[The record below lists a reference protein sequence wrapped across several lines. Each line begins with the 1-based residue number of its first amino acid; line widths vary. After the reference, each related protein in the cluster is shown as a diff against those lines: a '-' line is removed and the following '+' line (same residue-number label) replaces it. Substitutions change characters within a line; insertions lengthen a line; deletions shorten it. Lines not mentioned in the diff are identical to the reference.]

1 MKKIKLEDVNILIN
15 EYDEIMVKLQRD
27 DQNVQKNAIF
37 SFLLSLFPFFFIS
50 YIIHEKNPKIVF
62 GIFDIVLLVIIS
74 FVFMFGIYNLFSI
87 IGLNKI
93 LKEII
98 EEYKINY
105 KISAIKNNLEDI
117 KFNFKKNKISKL
129 RSWYFINYWQINKI
143 FCYKMYLRY
152 EIKNKDF
159 LLKEL
164 KKIKP
169 NKNTIIQILEKGKSL
184 FVMAAS
190 ILTYKFFPSAF
201 EKTFEKL
208 NNNEDVLSSI
218 GYSIPIII
226 LIIFILVILI
236 YIVTPIINFWN
247 LNEKRLH
254 IQKLKFIENCI
265 YYLNNF
271 EELKILEAI
280 NEFENQEDIYE
291 RVEDIYES
299 VSESSNNTGISDDL
313 QLEIKESFGE
323 IVKKYLKEYQDISK
337 NQTTEN
343 NEELKNR
350 FSKLLISIEIE
361 KNLYKI
367 EKVTKILEK
376 IKKQR
381 EIYKGVSKISD
392 DKISDEL
399 QAEIE
404 KNFGEIPRKYLKEYQ
419 DISKNQTTENNE
431 ELKNRFSKLLISIEI
446 EKNSYKKNKI

>member
-337 NQTTEN
+337 NQ
-343 NEELKNR
+343 
-350 FSKLLISIEIE
+350 
-361 KNLYKI
+361 
-367 EKVTKILEK
+367 
-376 IKKQR
+376 
-381 EIYKGVSKISD
+381 
-392 DKISDEL
+392 
-399 QAEIE
+399 
-404 KNFGEIPRKYLKEYQ
+404 
-419 DISKNQTTENNE
+419 
-431 ELKNRFSKLLISIEI
+431 
-446 EKNSYKKNKI
+446 